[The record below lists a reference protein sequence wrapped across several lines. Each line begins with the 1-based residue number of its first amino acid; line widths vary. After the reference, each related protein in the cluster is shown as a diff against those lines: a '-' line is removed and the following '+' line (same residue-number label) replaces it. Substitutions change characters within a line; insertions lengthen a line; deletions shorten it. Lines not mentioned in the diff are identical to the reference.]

1 MLRPS
6 LHGED
11 EMAAITEK
19 NINCD
24 GCVVHCLECGNP
36 EGVTVVLLHGMK
48 FQAETWR
55 ELGTLEVLAAIGLH
69 VLAMDMPGFGKSPA
83 CAVQPVEVLTQLFAQ
98 QGLDRAVLIGPSMG
112 GRIALEFAIR
122 HSQRI
127 AGLVLVGA
135 VGVEENRAGLAAIT
149 APSLIVWGGE
159 DQVSP
164 LTNSDLLLA
173 ELQNSTREI
182 YPEAPHPCYLV
193 QPERWHA
200 SLRTFFTTLN
210 T

>member
-1 MLRPS
+1 MT
-6 LHGED
+6 
-11 EMAAITEK
+11 AITEK

-36 EGVTVVLLHGMK
+36 EGAAVVLLHGMK

-55 ELGTLEVLAAIGLH
+55 ELGTLEVLAGIGLH
-69 VLAMDMPGFGKSPA
+69 VLAVDMPGFGKSPA
-83 CAVQPVEVLTQLFAQ
+83 CEMEPSEVLAQFFAQ
-98 QGLDRAVLIGPSMG
+98 QRLVQTVLIGPSMG
-112 GRIALEFAIR
+112 GRIAMEFAI
-122 HSQRI
+122 HHPERI

-159 DQVSP
+159 DQISP
-164 LTNSDLLLA
+164 LTNCDILLA
-173 ELQNSTREI
+173 ELQNATREI
-182 YPEAPHPCYLV
+182 YPEAPHPCYLA

>member
-1 MLRPS
+1 MT
-6 LHGED
+6 
-11 EMAAITEK
+11 AIKEK
-19 NINCD
+19 NVNCD
-24 GCVVHCLECGNP
+24 GCVVHCLACGNP
-36 EGVTVVLLHGMK
+36 EDPAVVLLHGLK

-55 ELGTLEVLAAIGLH
+55 ELGTLEVLAGIGLH
-69 VLAMDMPGFGKSPA
+69 ALAVDMPGFGKSPA
-83 CAVQPVEVLTQLFAQ
+83 CAVQPVEVLTQFLAQ

-122 HSQRI
+122 HPERT
-127 AGLVLVGA
+127 AGLVLAGA

-164 LTNSDLLLA
+164 LANSDILLA
-173 ELQNSTREI
+173 ELQNATREM
-182 YPEAPHPCYLV
+182 YPEAPHPCYLA

>member
-1 MLRPS
+1 MT
-6 LHGED
+6 
-11 EMAAITEK
+11 AITEK

-24 GCVVHCLECGNP
+24 GCLVHCLECGKP
-36 EGVTVVLLHGMK
+36 EGATVVLLHGMK

-55 ELGTLEVLAAIGLH
+55 ELGTLEVLAAMGLH
-69 VLAMDMPGFGKSPA
+69 VLAVDMPGFGKSPA
-83 CAVQPVEVLTQLFAQ
+83 CEMEPIEVLMQFFAQ

-122 HSQRI
+122 HPERI
-127 AGLVLVGA
+127 AGLVLAGA
-135 VGVEENRAGLAAIT
+135 VGVEENQAGLAAIT

-164 LTNSDLLLA
+164 LTNSDILLA
-173 ELQNSTREI
+173 ELQNATREM
-182 YPEAPHPCYLV
+182 YPKAPHPCYLA